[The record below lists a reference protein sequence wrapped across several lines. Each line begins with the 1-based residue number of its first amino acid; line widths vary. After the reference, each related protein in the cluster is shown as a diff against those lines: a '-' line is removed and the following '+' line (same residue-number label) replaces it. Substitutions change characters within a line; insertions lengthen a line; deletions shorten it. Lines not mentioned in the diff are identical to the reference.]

1 MASKPDPRHQGG
13 TPARHPQPNQP
24 RGRSRARYGA
34 LKDARLAGYLA
45 SALCN
50 AGCGGRQTTH
60 LVLRHQLECK
70 TCLTVRRRRP
80 DDPAAP

>member
-1 MASKPDPRHQGG
+1 MSTRDHPRPQGG
-13 TPARHPQPNQP
+13 NPARIQLPNRP
-24 RGRSRARYGA
+24 RGGPRMGRAGA

-45 SALCN
+45 MADCKP
-50 AGCGGRQTTH
+50 CGLRTRH

-70 TCLTVRRRRP
+70 RCLTVRRRRP